1 MKLDVNN
8 SSFLTYLDVVTKNI
22 LEKIN
27 VKDYFIFSDEQKLT
41 ISYTVLTFFKTKTK
55 IDGGDLK
62 MFIKYLRKKN
72 EVDENYE
79 LASLLNHLIKNYD
92 NLIEIFDVKTNEIKK
107 KKTENK

>member
-1 MKLDVNN
+1 
-8 SSFLTYLDVVTKNI
+8 
-22 LEKIN
+22 
-27 VKDYFIFSDEQKLT
+27 
-41 ISYTVLTFFKTKTK
+41 
-55 IDGGDLK
+55 

-72 EVDENYE
+72 EIDENYE